1 MNKLKKLTLKQTYP
15 FIMVITGSI
24 GFIASFM
31 LTIDL
36 LEILKNPNFQPV
48 CNINPIFSCSSVM
61 ESSASST
68 FGFANPL
75 IGIAGYAAII
85 TIGMALIAGAT
96 FKRWFWIGLQIGTT
110 LAMPFLIWLFYYSL
124 YDSKALC
131 LFCMTVWAVTLPLFW
146 YTTLYNFREKNI
158 NISPKLNKFLQKHH
172 GDILLVLYLIPV
184 FLILN
189 RFWYYWS
196 TLI

>member
-1 MNKLKKLTLKQTYP
+1 MNKLKNLTLEQAYP

-68 FGFANPL
+68 FGFANSL

-172 GDILLVLYLIPV
+172 GDILLITYLIPIV
-184 FLILN
+184 LILN

>member
-1 MNKLKKLTLKQTYP
+1 MNKLKNLTLKQTYP

-184 FLILN
+184 VLILN

>member
-1 MNKLKKLTLKQTYP
+1 MNKLKNLTLKQTYP

-68 FGFANPL
+68 FGFANSL

-172 GDILLVLYLIPV
+172 GDILLITYLIPIV
-184 FLILN
+184 LILN

>member
-1 MNKLKKLTLKQTYP
+1 MNKHKNLTLKQTYP

-68 FGFANPL
+68 FGFANSL

-172 GDILLVLYLIPV
+172 GDILLITYLIPIV
-184 FLILN
+184 LILN

>member
-1 MNKLKKLTLKQTYP
+1 MDKFKKLTLKQTYP
-15 FIMVITGSI
+15 FIMVITGAI
-24 GFIASFM
+24 GFFASFM

-36 LEILKNPNFQPV
+36 LNILKNPNFQPA

-85 TIGMALIAGAT
+85 TIGMAILAGAT

-146 YTTLYNFREKNI
+146 YTTLYNLKEKHI
-158 NISPKLNKFLQKHH
+158 SISPKLNSTLQKHH
-172 GDILLVLYLIPV
+172 GDILVVMYLIPIV
-184 FLILN
+184 LILN

>member
-184 FLILN
+184 VLILN

>member
-96 FKRWFWIGLQIGTT
+96 FKRWFWLGLQIGTT

>member
-96 FKRWFWIGLQIGTT
+96 FKRWFWLGLQIGTT

-184 FLILN
+184 VLILN

>member
-1 MNKLKKLTLKQTYP
+1 MNKLKKLTLKPTYP

-184 FLILN
+184 VLILN

>member
-68 FGFANPL
+68 FGFANSL

-172 GDILLVLYLIPV
+172 GDILLITYLIPIV
-184 FLILN
+184 LILN

>member
-1 MNKLKKLTLKQTYP
+1 MNKFKSLTLKQTYP
-15 FIMVITGSI
+15 FIMIITGAI

-31 LTIDL
+31 LTIEL
-36 LEILKNPNFQPV
+36 LEVLKNPTFQPV
-48 CNINPIFSCSSVM
+48 CNINPIFSCTSVM
-61 ESSASST
+61 KSSASST

-75 IGIAGYAAII
+75 IGIAGYSVII

-96 FKRWFWIGLQIGTT
+96 FKRWFWISLQIGTT
-110 LAMPFLIWLFYYSL
+110 LAMPFLIWLFYFSL

-131 LFCMTVWAVTLPLFW
+131 LFCMTVWTATLPLFW

-158 NISPKLNKFLQKHH
+158 KISPKINNILQKHH
-172 GDILLVLYLIPV
+172 GDILLVMYLIPII
-184 FLILN
+184 LILN

>member
-1 MNKLKKLTLKQTYP
+1 MNKFKKLTLKQTYP
-15 FIMVITGSI
+15 FIMVITGAI
-24 GFIASFM
+24 GFFASFM

-36 LEILKNPNFQPV
+36 LNILKNPSFQPV

-85 TIGMALIAGAT
+85 TIGMAILAGAT

-131 LFCMTVWAVTLPLFW
+131 LFCMTVWAITLPLFW
-146 YTTLYNFREKNI
+146 YTTLYNLREKHI
-158 NISPKLNKFLQKHH
+158 SISPKVNNILQKHH
-172 GDILLVLYLIPV
+172 GDILLVMYLIPII
-184 FLILN
+184 LILN

>member
-110 LAMPFLIWLFYYSL
+110 LAMPFLIWLFYFSL

-131 LFCMTVWAVTLPLFW
+131 LFCMAVWAVTLPLFW

-172 GDILLVLYLIPV
+172 GDILLIMYIIPI

>member
-1 MNKLKKLTLKQTYP
+1 MNKLKNLTLKQTYP
-15 FIMVITGSI
+15 FIMVVTGSI

-68 FGFANPL
+68 FGFANSL

-96 FKRWFWIGLQIGTT
+96 FKKWFWIGLQIGTT

-158 NISPKLNKFLQKHH
+158 NISPKFNKFLQKHH
-172 GDILLVLYLIPV
+172 GDILLITYLIPIV
-184 FLILN
+184 LILN

>member
-96 FKRWFWIGLQIGTT
+96 FKRWFWLGLQIGTT

-146 YTTLYNFREKNI
+146 YTTLHNFREKNI

-184 FLILN
+184 VLILN

>member
-96 FKRWFWIGLQIGTT
+96 FKRWFWIGLQTGTT